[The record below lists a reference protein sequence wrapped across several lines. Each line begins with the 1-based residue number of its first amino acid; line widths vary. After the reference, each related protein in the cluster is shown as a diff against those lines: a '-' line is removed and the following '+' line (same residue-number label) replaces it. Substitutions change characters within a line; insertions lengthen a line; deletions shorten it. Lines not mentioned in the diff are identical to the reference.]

1 MATSDQV
8 LLASG
13 MKRISTLLR
22 RLATVRNSSVEAE
35 LITQLTLET
44 EAVRQVQATLRGDHR
59 ETVASPKCPLSGL
72 AVDFAPSRSRQSR
85 SAGRPRVAAR
95 ET

>member
-1 MATSDQV
+1 MATSDRV

-13 MKRISTLLR
+13 MKRIGTLLH
-22 RLATVRNSSVEAE
+22 RLATVRNASLEAE

-59 ETVASPKCPLSGL
+59 ETVASPKCPLPGL
-72 AVDFAPSRSRQSR
+72 TVDFAPSKSRPSR
-85 SAGRPRVAAR
+85 SAGRPRAAAR
-95 ET
+95 EA